1 MKPSD
6 QLTAPLSEIARRS
19 LEGVFTQQLQL
30 SIAPAPPLS
39 ESLGADEKI
48 LHASVSIQGER
59 MSGSVLLQVSESFA
73 SKATE
78 LLLGIQGE
86 SEEIKDV
93 TGELCNMISG
103 LIKAE
108 LTTTGFSGTLGTPT
122 VTMGSPITLRQTAQS
137 ELSVTDWSSGG
148 HPVNLQILIRLL
160 PA

>member
-1 MKPSD
+1 MKLSD
-6 QLTAPLSEIARRS
+6 QRSGTLSETAQRA
-19 LEGVFTQQLQL
+19 LDGVFTKQLNL
-30 SIAPAPPLS
+30 SIVPALPLAQT
-39 ESLGADEKI
+39 LGADEQI
-48 LHASVSIQGER
+48 LHATVSIQGEKI
-59 MSGSVLLQVSESFA
+59 SGSVLLQVSESFA
-73 SKATE
+73 SMVTE

-108 LTTTGFSGTLGTPT
+108 LTTAGLSGALGTPT
-122 VTMGSPITLRQTAQS
+122 VTTGSPITLRQNAQS
-137 ELSVTDWSSGG
+137 ELCVTDWSSGG